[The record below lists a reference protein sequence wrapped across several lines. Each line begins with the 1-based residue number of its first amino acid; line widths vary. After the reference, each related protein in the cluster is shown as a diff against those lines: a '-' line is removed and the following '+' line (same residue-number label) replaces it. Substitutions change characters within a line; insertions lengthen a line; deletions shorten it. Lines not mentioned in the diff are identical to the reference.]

1 MIGPMLSALRDVD
14 GVFGSFAVTKT
25 GAIAGRDLPAV
36 FDERVL
42 AEVGPRLVRL
52 HETLAAGGETLD
64 SCVMHFAEHKLH
76 VRVLQNGLLCVLT
89 SSRANAAALKMAVTL
104 TARRVD
110 PNIQEPAPSSA
121 AGAPA
126 FGSKPPSSHTPSP
139 PNSTQAPPSVTRK
152 AVYRGHRVP

>member
-25 GAIAGRDLPAV
+25 GALAGKDLPAM
-36 FDERVL
+36 FDDRVL
-42 AEVGPRLVRL
+42 AEVGPRLMRL
-52 HETLAAGGETLD
+52 YETLSASGKTLD
-64 SCVMHFAEHKLH
+64 SCVMHFADHRLH

-89 SSRANAAALKMAVTL
+89 SRHANASALKMAVTL

-110 PNIQEPAPSSA
+110 PSIVEP
-121 AGAPA
+121 
-126 FGSKPPSSHTPSP
+126 PPSSEPLQPASAP
-139 PNSTQAPPSVTRK
+139 PASAPPASASQPPPSVTRK